1 MISMADIRKR
11 FTMKK
16 ILYSVMFAGAFY
28 LMAVVVQMMGME
40 DNANTGIYILCGV
53 LAVLGCFIAFRN
65 RGE

>member
-1 MISMADIRKR
+1 
-11 FTMKK
+11 MKK